1 MLFMQRYGE
10 FEILVDA
17 GTMSNIFRRKRQRQ
31 AVVYLPKNMVRRM
44 AGIPPQGG

>member
-10 FEILVDA
+10 FEIPVDA
-17 GTMSNIFRRKRQRQ
+17 GTPSSIFRRQGQRQ

-44 AGIPPQGG
+44 TGIPPQGG